1 MILSC
6 PLDRFLTG
14 FQTCAFLDLVWRQF
28 SVDFRIV
35 GYLDSFTQVHLSR
48 TCTVILVDRSEVV
61 ALAATE
67 WREGFSLT
75 AWTVPTPPV
84 ASFSSSDLSD
94 TDDD

>member
-6 PLDRFLTG
+6 PLDRFLRG

-28 SVDFRIV
+28 SVDYRIV
-35 GYLDSFTQVHLSR
+35 GYLDTFTQVHLSR
-48 TCTVILVDRSEVV
+48 TCPVILVDRSEV

-84 ASFSSSDLSD
+84 ASFPSIDLSD
-94 TDDD
+94 SEDD